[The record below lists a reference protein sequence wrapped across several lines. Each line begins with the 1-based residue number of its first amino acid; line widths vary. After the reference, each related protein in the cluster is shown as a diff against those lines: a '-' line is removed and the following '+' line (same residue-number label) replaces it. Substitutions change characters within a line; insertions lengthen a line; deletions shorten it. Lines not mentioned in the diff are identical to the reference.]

1 MSVSLRK
8 CLCLMLLVAI
18 EPSWAQDLVECK
30 RIDQEQLAAATTE
43 TLLFLRCRARRISY
57 EAPRIKGVPQRVKD
71 DLMFACLDQA
81 DAVEHQLRVRH
92 GFTRESLSKQR
103 CE

>member
-1 MSVSLRK
+1 
-8 CLCLMLLVAI
+8 
-18 EPSWAQDLVECK
+18 
-30 RIDQEQLAAATTE
+30 
-43 TLLFLRCRARRISY
+43 
-57 EAPRIKGVPQRVKD
+57 
-71 DLMFACLDQA
+71 MFACLDQA